1 MNEKP
6 DSRIL
11 AFDGV
16 SLTYH
21 TKEGETLAVKDLS
34 FTVREGEFMA
44 VIGPSGC
51 GKTTVL
57 SLAAGL
63 LAPSSGTIAVRG
75 KSASE
80 SAGKFGY
87 MLQKDELFPWRTIQK
102 NIVLPLEISR
112 KNTAENREKALG
124 LAKKYGLDDFLSYYP
139 DQLSGGMRQRAA
151 LIRTLAPDPEIL
163 LLDEPFSALDYQT
176 RLSVCNDVYGI
187 IRGEKKTALLVTHD
201 ISEAISLADR
211 ILVLS
216 KRPATAVAMHEIG
229 FEDLTP
235 LKRREN
241 PLFSVW
247 FEKLWKELNI

>member
-1 MNEKP
+1 MNETP
-6 DSRIL
+6 DTPVLSFENVYY
-11 AFDGV
+11 A
-16 SLTYH
+16 YH
-21 TKEGETLAVKDLS
+21 TKGGETLAVRSLDFSL
-34 FTVREGEFMA
+34 REGEFMA

-63 LAPSSGTIAVRG
+63 LSPFAGEIAVRG
-75 KSASE
+75 RPVRE

-87 MLQKDELFPWRTIQK
+87 MLQKDELFPWRTIRK
-102 NIVLPLEISR
+102 NIVLPLEVGK
-112 KNTAENREKALG
+112 KNTEANREKALS
-124 LAKKYGLDDFLSYYP
+124 LAKKYGLGDFLSYYP

-176 RLSVCNDVYGI
+176 RLTVCNDVYGI

-216 KRPATAVAMHEIG
+216 RRPATAVALHEIG
-229 FEDLTP
+229 FEAMTP
-235 LKRREN
+235 LERRES
-241 PLFSVW
+241 PCFSAW